1 MKKEKVLE
9 TFLVITTGFI
19 VLYYVFQVK
28 ILLLVAFI
36 TGIIGIFIKPLA
48 KKIAWLWYKLG
59 DIMGFVISKIIL
71 AIIFFTFLFPIA
83 ILFRLIKKDT
93 MMLKKKYSSYWTIR
107 NYKYT
112 KKDMENVW

>member
-19 VLYYVFQVK
+19 VLYYVFQV
-28 ILLLVAFI
+28 
-36 TGIIGIFIKPLA
+36 IKPLA